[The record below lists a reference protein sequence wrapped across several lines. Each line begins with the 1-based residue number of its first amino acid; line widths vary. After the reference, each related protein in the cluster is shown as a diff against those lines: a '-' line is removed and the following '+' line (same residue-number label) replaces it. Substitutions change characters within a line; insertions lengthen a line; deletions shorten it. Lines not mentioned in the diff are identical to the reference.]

1 MLVAAGRIGVGVALV
16 LSGVTARSARV
27 TLVVTLG
34 AGGSATACIA
44 STASSAASAV
54 AVIAVIA
61 AIRVDRGVEVNVGL
75 ALLDGFEHGSLS
87 AAASHEVEL
96 GVVEQVLE
104 LLARLPL
111 NLHLG
116 DVLRRK
122 LVGSLC
128 TLGAEQHE
136 EVTQV
141 AQTDLLAFE
150 QHLSHAVHCHV
161 EDGADVS
168 SRIHTAVRSDV
179 LGKLLDGHHIGV
191 LRDGERILL
200 LRLHEVKVLLIR
212 ILTLLLS
219 LVDA

>member
-1 MLVAAGRIGVGVALV
+1 MFVAAGRTGVGVALV

-44 STASSAASAV
+44 SAASRAASAV
-54 AVIAVIA
+54 AVIA
-61 AIRVDRGVEVNVGL
+61 AIRVDRGVEFNVGL
-75 ALLDGFEHGSLS
+75 ALLDGLEHGSLG

-116 DVLRRK
+116 DILRRK

-128 TLGAEQHE
+128 ALGAEQE
-136 EVTQV
+136 REIAQV
-141 AQTDLLAFE
+141 AQTNLLAFE
-150 QHLSHAVHCHV
+150 QY
-161 EDGADVS
+161 
-168 SRIHTAVRSDV
+168 
-179 LGKLLDGHHIGV
+179 
-191 LRDGERILL
+191 
-200 LRLHEVKVLLIR
+200 
-212 ILTLLLS
+212 LS
-219 LVDA
+219 LMRPLPCRGWR

>member
-1 MLVAAGRIGVGVALV
+1 MGESSSPTRLELYRLESNVLIVAVRTGVGVAAG
-16 LSGVTARSARV
+16 STRI
-27 TLVVTLG
+27 TLVAASFSAGGSAALG
-34 AGGSATACIA
+34 AGGSTATCIA
-44 STASSAASAV
+44 SAAV
-54 AVIAVIA
+54 AIIA

-75 ALLDGFEHGSLS
+75 ALLDGLEHGSLS

-122 LVGSLC
+122 LVGRLC
-128 TLGAEQHE
+128 ALGAEQE
-136 EVTQV
+136 REITQV
-141 AQTDLLAFE
+141 AQANLLAFE

-168 SRIHTAVRSDV
+168 S
-179 LGKLLDGHHIGV
+179 
-191 LRDGERILL
+191 
-200 LRLHEVKVLLIR
+200 
-212 ILTLLLS
+212 
-219 LVDA
+219 